1 MPYLTGLALGMAM
14 ILPIGPQ
21 NLFVLNSAL
30 LGGWRRGSIA
40 ALTAAVCDT
49 LLIALGATSVAAI
62 FARYPLLRLALLALG
77 IIFLLI
83 LGIGSL
89 RPTSEEAVS
98 KVSEMPARQPSAP
111 QAPSLPRLVLMGIGF
126 SWGNPHAILDT
137 VAVLGAAIA
146 AQAATAR
153 LPFAAGAVTASWLFF
168 LLLLVIGAAFS
179 ARLSHRAATWIRRG
193 SGSLMLIFALILGVE
208 AIRLIG

>member
-1 MPYLTGLALGMAM
+1 MSYFTGLALGLAM

-30 LGGWRRGSIA
+30 LGGWRRGTIA
-40 ALTAAVCDT
+40 ALTASVCDT

-62 FARYPLLRLALLALG
+62 FARYPLLRLALLTLG
-77 IIFLLI
+77 IMFLLI

-89 RPTSEEAVS
+89 RPVAEAAVS
-98 KVSEMPARQPSAP
+98 KDGAITANQHATP
-111 QAPSLPRLVLMGIGF
+111 QAPSLPRLVLVGIGF

-168 LLLLVIGAAFS
+168 LLLLIVGAAFS
-179 ARLSHRAATWIRRG
+179 ARLSRWATRWIRRG
-193 SGSLMLIFALILGVE
+193 SGSLMLVFALLLAIE
-208 AIRLIG
+208 AVGLLH

>member
-1 MPYLTGLALGMAM
+1 MPYLTGLALGLAM

-30 LGGWRRGSIA
+30 LGGWRRGVIA

-77 IIFLLI
+77 IMFLLI

-89 RPTSEEAVS
+89 RTASEEAVRQGDA
-98 KVSEMPARQPSAP
+98 VTADQQATPPAPA
-111 QAPSLPRLVLMGIGF
+111 LPRLVLMGIGC

-168 LLLLVIGAAFS
+168 LLLLVVGAAFS
-179 ARLSHRAATWIRRG
+179 ARLSHRAARWIRWG
-193 SGSLMLIFALILGVE
+193 SGSLMLVFALILVIE
-208 AIRLIG
+208 AVGLRR